1 MNFHICLKVL
11 HLNGFSPHVLQKSI
25 EVKKIVTAQDGP
37 WFLKQ
42 RNCGDLRAH
51 SQLSA
56 LKGVEARAEASGW
69 DWEEGQALVT
79 HSNLHQRNQ
88 QVG

>member
-1 MNFHICLKVL
+1 
-11 HLNGFSPHVLQKSI
+11 
-25 EVKKIVTAQDGP
+25 
-37 WFLKQ
+37 
-42 RNCGDLRAH
+42 LRAH